1 MLEKMIKWLQTFPA
15 WEDSIQ
21 IDSVDA
27 RPGSTGLYP
36 KGLKEISR
44 REDVLGNLRI
54 RYRLDVLLRKNA
66 GKSEENAKWLLE
78 FQEWVL
84 EQNRLGLAPQF
95 GDDPKTQRLQ
105 ASEGQLQSL
114 AQVGS
119 ALYTVKL
126 WAEFTKIYRGE

>member
-1 MLEKMIKWLQTFPA
+1 M
-15 WEDSIQ
+15 
-21 IDSVDA
+21 
-27 RPGSTGLYP
+27 
-36 KGLKEISR
+36 
-44 REDVLGNLRI
+44 LGNLRT

-126 WAEFTKIYRGE
+126 WVEFTKIYRGE

>member
-126 WAEFTKIYRGE
+126 WVEFTKIYRGE

>member
-105 ASEGQLQSL
+105 VSEGQLQSL

-126 WAEFTKIYRGE
+126 WVEFTKIYRGE